1 MRKSMNIQSRSRAYT
16 AEFVNDYSAPLQEL
30 LSNPN
35 AYFLVDQ
42 SIYRLYS
49 GFLKKLPFEK
59 RLILL
64 EAVEPNKTIAS
75 CEKVIDKLLA
85 NKANKR
91 SILVILG
98 GGILQDVGAF
108 VSSILFRGIRWFF
121 FPTTLLA
128 QADSCIGSK
137 TSINFRNFK
146 NLIGNFYPPSR
157 IFIDVN
163 FLKTLSEKDIK
174 SGIGE
179 ILHYYLIAGSP
190 YIDRLNQEYCDFFSD
205 RKKLIPHIHESLRIK
220 KGVIEKDEFDQG
232 KRNLFNYGHTFG
244 HALESVT
251 GYQVSH
257 GQAITA
263 GMDMANYLSFKMK
276 LISPKQFKDMH
287 QALSKNL
294 PSKTWKPFSMA
305 EYIKAL
311 SKDKKNVNAN
321 LTCILTRGPGRMEKR
336 QVPMD
341 SRLRSAINEYFNR
354 LK

>member
-1 MRKSMNIQSRSRAYT
+1 MSKAYT
-16 AEFVNDYSAPLQEL
+16 VEFVNSYSTPLQEL
-30 LSNPN
+30 LCDPN
-35 AYFLVDQ
+35 TYFLVDPN
-42 SIYRLYS
+42 IYRLYGGVLS
-49 GFLKKLPFEK
+49 KLSFGK

-64 EAVEPNKTIAS
+64 EAVERNKTIES
-75 CEKVIDKLLA
+75 CEKVIDRLLA
-85 NKANKR
+85 NKANKK
-91 SILVILG
+91 SMLVILG

-108 VSSILFRGIRWFF
+108 VSSILFRGIRWIF

-137 TSINFRNFK
+137 TSINFRKFK

-157 IFIDVN
+157 IFIDVD

-190 YIDRLNQEYCDFFSD
+190 YIDRLNKEYSDIFSD

-220 KGVIEKDEFDQG
+220 KRVIEKDEFDQG

-257 GQAITA
+257 GQAVTV
-263 GMDMANYLSFKMK
+263 GMDMANYLSFKIK
-276 LISPKQFKDMH
+276 LISAKQFKGMH
-287 QALSKNL
+287 LALCKNL
-294 PSKTWKPFSMA
+294 PPRTWKPFPMR

-321 LTCILTRGPGRMEKR
+321 LTCILTRGQGRMEKR
-336 QVPMD
+336 QIPMD
-341 SRLRSAINEYFNR
+341 DRLQSGIKEYFNR